1 MSSISYFPRKMASGG
16 DPSGNR
22 HITTTKAV
30 LFTAKV
36 KILTIT
42 GDQSTIEQQESRQ
55 ECSHV
60 MVERHENDEHK
71 IVVLKQIT
79 EEEKTEVMNILYSIK
94 QCSVLPNLVVIYSL
108 EQ

>member
-42 GDQSTIEQQESRQ
+42 GDQSTIEQQ